1 MKIKILYDDKKYFTH
16 SARVCFVQPPLVT
29 VVTAHSGREIIARN
43 ASREQSSA
51 RPWLVHRGH
60 VIWEPASYW
69 LAGHLQDGDLA
80 EITLTAGKQSP
91 SRGLLIFSIS
101 RPPWHRVTLRDCVT
115 LTRDPEQ
122 IERFDV
128 RYLEM
133 GGEEAAT
140 TTWSWSIVN
149 LGNGVKL

>member
-60 VIWEPASYW
+60 VIWVPASYW

-140 TTWSWSIVN
+140 GTWSWSIVN